1 MFASCL
7 HNNSMLKNGIKL
19 LPTLGSE
26 FFFVALAIAAFSVSS
41 FSLSLTSIASETSAK
56 VAMISD
62 LK

>member
-1 MFASCL
+1 
-7 HNNSMLKNGIKL
+7 MLKNWIKL

-26 FFFVALAIAAFSVSS
+26 FFVALAIAAFSVSS

-56 VAMISD
+56 AAMISD

>member
-7 HNNSMLKNGIKL
+7 HNNSMLKNWIKL
-19 LPTLGSE
+19 LPTLGSD
-26 FFFVALAIAAFSVSS
+26 FFVALAIAAFSVSS

-56 VAMISD
+56 AAMISD